1 MQPRGLDD
9 SLSMAAF
16 LAFIEIRSFLT
27 DHPSLTATAAIES
40 LTKLRER
47 ASGLDFRGGLALH
60 QQLGSS
66 LSWTPNE
73 NCLRSFIFEWVR
85 VSEPGWLQ
93 LAPYGRERLRRALN
107 SNQAQCFREAGLFDE
122 APDGETI
129 EWWDLV
135 AARMRGMSD
144 AERMKRARRAEW
156 LSLEHERRRVKGL
169 GIPDQPQWVALDDN
183 SLGYDILSFDRD
195 RDREGRTVN
204 RLVEVKSR
212 LSDSIFLTRN
222 EWENASGAP
231 QRTVIHV
238 WDLPDERLH
247 EYRPA
252 QIAPNIPLDQGTG
265 TWCYRRRED
274 VVERPV

>member
-1 MQPRGLDD
+1 MQPRELDN

-27 DHPSLTATAAIES
+27 GHPSLTATAAIES
-40 LTKLRER
+40 LTRLRER

-60 QQLGSS
+60 QQLGPS
-66 LSWTPNE
+66 LNWTPSE
-73 NCLRSFIFEWVR
+73 NCLRTFIFEWVR
-85 VSEPGWLQ
+85 VADPGWLQ
-93 LAPYGRERLRRALN
+93 LAPYGRERLRRALD
-107 SNQAQCFREAGLFDE
+107 SNQVQCFREAGLFDE
-122 APDGETI
+122 SPDRETI

-135 AARMRGMSD
+135 AARMRGISD

-156 LSLEHERRRVKGL
+156 LSLQHERRRVEDL
-169 GIPDQPQWVALDDN
+169 GIPDEPKWVSLEDN
-183 SLGYDILSFDRD
+183 SLGYDILSFD

-231 QRTVIHV
+231 QRTVIQV
-238 WDLPDERLH
+238 WDMPDERLH

-252 QIAPNIPLDQGTG
+252 QIAPDIPLDQGSG
-265 TWCYRRRED
+265 IWQNVRI
-274 VVERPV
+274 PLHSPP